1 MAVNV
6 DGLSP
11 RLSQKCEV
19 AKVRA
24 SAIDGQARA
33 SS

>member
-1 MAVNV
+1 MAVSV
-6 DGLSP
+6 AGSSL
-11 RLSQKCEV
+11 RLSQKREV

-24 SAIDGQARA
+24 SADRQARA

>member
-1 MAVNV
+1 MAVSV
-6 DGLSP
+6 AGLSL
-11 RLSQKCEV
+11 RLSQKREV